1 MASSFQVAVSG
12 MLAQQDKMS
21 VIGNNIANSRTT
33 GFKASSLTF
42 TEEFVSQGGQFI
54 NGTLNQFGNGVKS
67 SGVNVDWGDGA
78 IEPTSMAAN
87 IAIAGAGFF
96 PVVYQDEL
104 HYTRAGDFAIVADPN
119 DPNQFFFQRPNG
131 AVLVGNNPTNVD
143 PPVIEATPEKPVAA
157 NFVTFRRVSGDGAVL
172 TPADDELPGYGAAP
186 SSFEIGPDGTISAL
200 PIPVSTADGGPISGI
215 EVVNPLVATQQFNNP
230 DSLMRIEGGLY
241 RKTSLTSVATL
252 IPEQPGQGS
261 AGTLVQGALENS
273 NVDLVTEF
281 TSMIITQRS
290 FQANSK
296 TITTADEMM
305 QTVMNLKR

>member
-78 IEPTSMAAN
+78 VEPTSLASN
-87 IAIAGAGFF
+87 IAVAGSGFF
-96 PVVYQDEL
+96 PVEYQGEV
-104 HYTRAGDFAIVADPN
+104 HYTRAGDFAIVSDPN
-119 DPNQFFFQRPNG
+119 DATGNTFMFQRPNG
-131 AVLVGNNPTNVD
+131 AVLLG
-143 PPVIEATPEKPVAA
+143 VAA
-157 NFVTFRRVSGDGAVL
+157 IGNATAVTDYVNFVDSTGL
-172 TPADDELPGYGAAP
+172 GAAP
-186 SSFEIGPDGTISAL
+186 SSFEIAPNGSVTAL
-200 PIPVSTADGGPISGI
+200 PSTIT
-215 EVVNPLVATQQFNNP
+215 VNFGQIATQQFNNP

-241 RKTSLTSVATL
+241 RKTTLTSEATTV
-252 IPEQPGQGS
+252 PEQPGIGS